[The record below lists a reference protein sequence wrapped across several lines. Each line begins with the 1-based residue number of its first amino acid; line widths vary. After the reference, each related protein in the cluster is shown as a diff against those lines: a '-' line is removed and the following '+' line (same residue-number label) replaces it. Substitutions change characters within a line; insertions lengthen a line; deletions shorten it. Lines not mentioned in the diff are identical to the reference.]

1 MRVEASLNVA
11 RVRSQLRG
19 FDVDSEMTSLVQ
31 ERADDVLGLLGSADV
46 PHRDV
51 QIGEQAASAK
61 LQRFGFGNQTLI
73 NDRRPWTRD
82 ALSDD
87 LAVRFALRDLKIPQK

>member
-1 MRVEASLNVA
+1 MRVETSLRVA
-11 RVRSQLRG
+11 RVQSQLRG
-19 FDVDSEMTSLVQ
+19 FDVDAEMTSLVQ

-61 LQRFGFGNQTLI
+61 LQRFGFGNQMVARG
-73 NDRRPWTRD
+73 RRPRTRD
-82 ALSDD
+82 A
-87 LAVRFALRDLKIPQK
+87 

>member
-51 QIGEQAASAK
+51 QKGEQAASAK
-61 LQRFGFGNQTLI
+61 LQRVRLRGPTIMRRRREVERDSVGPQFG
-73 NDRRPWTRD
+73 
-82 ALSDD
+82 
-87 LAVRFALRDLKIPQK
+87 LRGLFIPAR